1 MVEVARLER
10 ERLDIEMRLKGLQ
23 AGISGAKTDLRSR
36 LMSGDAS
43 ASGGGVIITDVRL
56 QANAS
61 LHLSLQAQRVALEL
75 AGAYKRV
82 ELART
87 HLLEATTAR
96 KAVEVLKDRRHQEWK
111 HEQSRREFAQLDEV
125 LSTRPN
131 KLHIGELP

>member
-10 ERLDIEMRLKGLQ
+10 ERLDIEMRLKSLQ
-23 AGISGAKTDLRSR
+23 AGISGAKLDLRAR
-36 LMSGDAS
+36 LMSGEAS
-43 ASGGGVIITDVRL
+43 LSGGGVIITDVRL

-61 LHLSLQAQRVALEL
+61 LHLSAQAQRVALEL

-82 ELART
+82 EVARKR
-87 HLLEATTAR
+87 LLEATTAR
-96 KAVEVLKDRRHQEWK
+96 KAVEVLKDRQREEWK

-131 KLHIGELP
+131 KMHTGELP